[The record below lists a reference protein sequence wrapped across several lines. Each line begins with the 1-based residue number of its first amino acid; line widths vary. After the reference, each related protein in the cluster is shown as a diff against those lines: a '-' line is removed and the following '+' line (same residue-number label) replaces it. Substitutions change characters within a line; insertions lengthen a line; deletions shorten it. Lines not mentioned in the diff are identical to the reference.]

1 MKTILLPADVYT
13 VVNQTIL
20 TEIDKKILISLY
32 EPIIGPTAVSLFL
45 TLWSDL
51 DKNEIISRDYNHHH
65 LMTILKA
72 SNINNILEARTSLE
86 AVGLVKSYIKKND
99 NVNEYLYELS
109 LKVYAAVSE
118 IQDVRISKMYR
129 PLQWMPHTT
138 IAKKLEREEM
148 LKAFQ
153 VMQEQ
158 FGMFTGQA
166 VSIGLARTNPYEDLV
181 RIELR
186 KE

>member
-1 MKTILLPADVYT
+1 MYLVSIYFDEKTDERIRKYINQAAKRNGNTYMIDGKVPPHITISAFETRQEDAAVRMLARAADG
-13 VVNQTIL
+13 I
-20 TEIDKKILISLY
+20 KSGAIS
-32 EPIIGPTAVSLFL
+32 
-45 TLWSDL
+45 W
-51 DKNEIISRDYNHHH
+51 
-65 LMTILKA
+65 A
-72 SNINNILEARTSLE
+72 S
-86 AVGLVKSYIKKND
+86 VGAFFPGVIYLSPVL
-99 NVNEYLYELS
+99 NEYLYELS